1 MKMQFNKLLVSKV
14 LIVGIPTYAIALMT
28 EQMVYTMPMLAITT
42 LIATNLSNDSQE
54 PENRIDEDGMDDSGE
69 DDGDDGSGGGMYVD
83 G

>member
-1 MKMQFNKLLVSKV
+1 MKANNNLIKKV
-14 LIVGIPTYAIALMT
+14 LVIAVPTYAMAILT
-28 EQMVYTMPMLAITT
+28 EAMVYTMPMLAITT

-69 DDGDDGSGGGMYVD
+69 DYGDDGSGGGMYVD

>member
-14 LIVGIPTYAIALMT
+14 LIVGIPTYAVALIT

-54 PENRIDEDGMDDSGE
+54 PENRIDEDGEDGE
-69 DDGDDGSGGGMYVD
+69 DGESLVEGSMFGDG
-83 G
+83 

>member
-1 MKMQFNKLLVSKV
+1 
-14 LIVGIPTYAIALMT
+14 
-28 EQMVYTMPMLAITT
+28 MVYTMPMLAITT

>member
-54 PENRIDEDGMDDSGE
+54 PENRIDEDGEDGE
-69 DDGDDGSGGGMYVD
+69 DGESLVEGSMFGDG
-83 G
+83 

>member
-42 LIATNLSNDSQE
+42 LIATNLSSDSQE
-54 PENRIDEDGMDDSGE
+54 PENRIDEDGEDGE
-69 DDGDDGSGGGMYVD
+69 DGESLVEGSMFGDG
-83 G
+83 

>member
-1 MKMQFNKLLVSKV
+1 MQFNKLLVSKV

-54 PENRIDEDGMDDSGE
+54 PENRIDEDGEDGE
-69 DDGDDGSGGGMYVD
+69 DGESLVEGSMFGDG
-83 G
+83 

>member
-42 LIATNLSNDSQE
+42 LIATNLSNDTQDV
-54 PENRIDEDGMDDSGE
+54 ENRIDEDGEDGE
-69 DDGDDGSGGGMYVD
+69 DGESLVEGSMFGDG
-83 G
+83 